1 MLHEFKQLKH
11 LNNKHIS
18 AIVCQ
23 CQATAGGLYH
33 SPSKHAIYS
42 RYVNSDKVLKV
53 QHPEYMLFC
62 RLHANVIRHTGA
74 PHQTFCHFAVETDI
88 YV

>member
-33 SPSKHAIYS
+33 FPSEQRGNVLLICQFRQSMESLGEPPLIRVHLSKHIAIL
-42 RYVNSDKVLKV
+42 RLK
-53 QHPEYMLFC
+53 YMVAYLKM
-62 RLHANVIRHTGA
+62 
-74 PHQTFCHFAVETDI
+74 
-88 YV
+88 